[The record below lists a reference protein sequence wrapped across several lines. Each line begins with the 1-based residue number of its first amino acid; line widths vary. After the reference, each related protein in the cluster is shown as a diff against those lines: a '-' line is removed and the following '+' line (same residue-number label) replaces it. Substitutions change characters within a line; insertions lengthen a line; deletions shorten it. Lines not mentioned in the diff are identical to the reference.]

1 MNGSNENVH
10 HRDFA
15 NNEDPAEIGSS
26 RDDRKGSIQQFPI
39 QSPTHKG
46 QTMVN
51 SGSPP
56 ISDRLPMLMFH
67 KQEGKNDAKSV
78 EDQGVVW
85 PGLNERDAVD
95 EGENE
100 MPG

>member
-1 MNGSNENVH
+1 MAKDNKEFVYGGQENVH
-10 HRDFA
+10 GDLLA

-39 QSPTHKG
+39 QSSTHKG
-46 QTMVN
+46 MSMVN

-56 ISDRLPMLMFH
+56 MSDRLPMLMFH
-67 KQEGKNDAKSV
+67 KQEGKNDAKSA

-85 PGLNERDAVD
+85 HGLTET
-95 EGENE
+95 E
-100 MPG
+100 